1 MLSTYV
7 GSSKKTPKFQKKK
20 PIYFCFIDN
29 AKAFDS
35 VDHNKLE
42 NS

>member
-1 MLSTYV
+1 MANIRWIIR
-7 GSSKKTPKFQKKK
+7 KADEFQIN
-20 PIYFCFIDN
+20 IYFCFIDYTN
-29 AKAFDS
+29 AFDC